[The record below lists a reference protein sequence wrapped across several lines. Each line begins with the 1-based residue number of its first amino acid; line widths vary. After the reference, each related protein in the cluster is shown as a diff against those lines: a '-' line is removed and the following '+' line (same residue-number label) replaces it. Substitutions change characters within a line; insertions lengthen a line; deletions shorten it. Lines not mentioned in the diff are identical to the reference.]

1 MGITF
6 AVDRKRVAVD
16 NILAHI
22 HTKAAGAYAVL
33 SNVPN
38 IVGISMRVDSAHKFS
53 NMRISDAGFSEW
65 MRIAFIQRRTVD
77 GMWENL
83 RPAPEKLSS
92 GGNLIV
98 FTSPDRVSELERKFK
113 V

>member
-1 MGITF
+1 
-6 AVDRKRVAVD
+6 
-16 NILAHI
+16 
-22 HTKAAGAYAVL
+22 
-33 SNVPN
+33 
-38 IVGISMRVDSAHKFS
+38 MRVDSAHKFS

-83 RPAPEKLSS
+83 RPTPEKLLLPED
-92 GGNLIV
+92 NLII
-98 FTSPDRVSELERKFK
+98 FTSPDRVSDLERKFK